1 MKPKDCPNSYIA
13 ELDDVKITPD
23 LLRRP
28 TGPRFTDLVHEGT
41 IVKTSYGTGPY
52 TVQVVSPRV
61 VYGAQCFDLVVGR
74 QCGSGHPPY
83 GKYYLNELVA
93 VNGRLL
99 HLFKANDDEV
109 VVVGQGEAQAHLIRP
124 WEDHQEAQE
133 PDDVELNDDWH
144 ELAEAV
150 DQEPGQP
157 EAGLQIGFD
166 DLAKLQDWQRPT
178 GEAVQ

>member
-1 MKPKDCPNSYIA
+1 MEPKDCPNSYIA
-13 ELDDVKITPD
+13 EINGLAISPE

-28 TGPRFTDLVHEGT
+28 SGPRFTDLVTEGT
-41 IVKTSYGTGPY
+41 IIKTSYGTGPHTVGQVSRY
-52 TVQVVSPRV
+52 TAC
-61 VYGAQCFDLVVGR
+61 GAECYSL
-74 QCGSGHPPY
+74 SSASA
-83 GKYYLNELVA
+83 KSSELWIINELVA
-93 VNGRLL
+93 VDGRLL
-99 HLFKANDDEV
+99 KLFKANDDEV